1 MFDENE
7 EENEKKN
14 QRTNGRRRLTTLS
27 SARGDIYCIYCILI
41 VFSNVCAHAVENDRG
56 RLKIEPVFILMLSV
70 YYYYIINIFNAFTT
84 STISKISNYS
94 LSVRANSK
102 TFARS
107 FLVSSLRS
115 I

>member
-27 SARGDIYCIYCILI
+27 SARGDISCILI

-70 YYYYIINIFNAFTT
+70 YYYYIIIFNAFTT

>member
-1 MFDENE
+1 MYMFDENE

-14 QRTNGRRRLTTLS
+14 QRTNEGSPRS
-27 SARGDIYCIYCILI
+27 QARAAAYPVFSI
-41 VFSNVCAHAVENDRG
+41 VFSNVCAHAAENDRG

-70 YYYYIINIFNAFTT
+70 YYYYIIIIFNAFTT

>member
-7 EENEKKN
+7 EENEKKKSKN
-14 QRTNGRRRLTTLS
+14 ERTKKAHHALKRARRHILYFNCIFKCVR
-27 SARGDIYCIYCILI
+27 ARGG
-41 VFSNVCAHAVENDRG
+41 ERQR

>member
-27 SARGDIYCIYCILI
+27 SARGDISCILI

-70 YYYYIINIFNAFTT
+70 YYYYIIT
-84 STISKISNYS
+84 
-94 LSVRANSK
+94 
-102 TFARS
+102 
-107 FLVSSLRS
+107 VSYTHLTLPTKA
-115 I
+115 

>member
-27 SARGDIYCIYCILI
+27 SARGDISCILI

-70 YYYYIINIFNAFTT
+70 YYYYIINIFNA
-84 STISKISNYS
+84 
-94 LSVRANSK
+94 L
-102 TFARS
+102 
-107 FLVSSLRS
+107 LLLQSLRYQTTRFRYGR
-115 I
+115 IQKRLPVRF

>member
-27 SARGDIYCIYCILI
+27 SARGGIPCIFKCIFKC
-41 VFSNVCAHAVENDRG
+41 VRARG
-56 RLKIEPVFILMLSV
+56 GERQRTLKDKEPVFILMLSV
-70 YYYYIINIFNAFTT
+70 YYYYIIIIFNAFTT

>member
-27 SARGDIYCIYCILI
+27 SARGDISCILI

-56 RLKIEPVFILMLSV
+56 RLKIEPIFILMLSV
-70 YYYYIINIFNAFTT
+70 YYYYIINLFKAYTT
-84 STISKISNYS
+84 STMCEISNYS

>member
-1 MFDENE
+1 MFDMVDENE

-27 SARGDIYCIYCILI
+27 SARGDIYCILI